1 MDHSD
6 SKSTLNL
13 GKAKCASSVEQCR
26 HVLVLLVNLLRDDI
40 RVAVLLELVAQGPC
54 SLSSLARRLRVG
66 HRKVGRAL
74 KQLESFGLIH
84 THLISVGKSRK
95 YKYYSAEENL
105 ESILKEVLS
114 SSS

>member
-6 SKSTLNL
+6 SKSVLNL

-74 KQLESFGLIH
+74 KQLESFWLIH